1 MTDTAKS
8 VLLSRLADE
17 GFSGSYGAL
26 LFMTVLIGTDAET
39 LEPESDEER
48 HEWRGH
54 LYGLRSALVC
64 VAMHEAGIGPEAAA
78 GIVQRHIEDAA
89 WDLGRDRPGSSE

>member
-8 VLLSRLADE
+8 VILSRLADE

-26 LFMTVLIGTDAET
+26 LFMTVLVGTDAET
-39 LEPESDEER
+39 LEPESEEER

-64 VAMHEAGIGPEAAA
+64 VVMHEAGVGPEDAA
-78 GIVQRHIEDAA
+78 GIVRRQLEEAA
-89 WDLGRDRPGSSE
+89 WDLGRNRPDRSE

>member
-8 VLLSRLADE
+8 VVLRALADE

-26 LFMTVLIGTDAET
+26 LVMTVLVGTDAET
-39 LEPESDEER
+39 LEPENDEER

-54 LYGLRSALVC
+54 LHGLRSALVC
-64 VAMHEAGIGPEAAA
+64 VAMNEAELGPEEAALV
-78 GIVQRHIEDAA
+78 VQGHIAYAA
-89 WDLGRDRPGSSE
+89 RVLGS